1 MVCRNL
7 QSQSTF
13 YLSPRRRMRRI
24 GLYPN
29 LEKEYGK
36 EREKRKLII
45 EMKRK
50 GRKSI
55 EIFSVENNYI
65 KTMR

>member
-1 MVCRNL
+1 
-7 QSQSTF
+7 
-13 YLSPRRRMRRI
+13 MRRI

-36 EREKRKLII
+36 ERGKRKHII